1 MSWSR
6 SASFWLS
13 CGLAALGCRQGPDL
27 QVLGESTRLPR
38 DDPSPTKSAFFDG
51 KQVTL
56 RGARGE
62 TLGVQLRVQGN
73 RQRSVRLELAGDV
86 AQVAAFQVR
95 SIEVTEPSTAM
106 YGPSR
111 GAGAYPDLL
120 EPTAG
125 AVQTSELAYFDVAIP
140 QSTSPGRYEGRLLV
154 DTRAFPVKLDV
165 STASIDLSR
174 EPLVWVFYLPKE
186 IARVH
191 GLADDDGPAL
201 LAREDEYHRLFRAH
215 GAFLAADLPP
225 ARFEVRRRFVH
236 DVKYWPVAIDTSSD
250 AKLESDVRRWLELF
264 RGSGVTPF
272 AIPVDEPRTTP
283 AKLRARYIA
292 EAVKRAGGGRPEL
305 LCAVTDAQAPVYGD
319 AMDVFLS
326 PLNFPATARARA
338 ASGER
343 YWTYNGKPP
352 GSGSMILDTD
362 GTALR
367 TWGWIA
373 ERYGV
378 ELWHAWEG
386 LYFSDRYNDGGP
398 TQVTS
403 DAVTFDERSRGGTDW
418 GNGDG
423 LLAYPGPRASLRLK
437 ALRRGLQDRLLL
449 RELSACGGQRAAQR
463 IAERMVPRALGDATG
478 QASWSTDEADW
489 ERARREILD
498 GIERECDGRA
508 AALAK

>member
-13 CGLAALGCRQGPDL
+13 CSLTALGCQQGPEL
-27 QVLGESTRLPR
+27 QVLGESTRLTR
-38 DDPSPTKSAFFDG
+38 AEPSPSKSALFDG
-51 KQVTL
+51 TQVAL

-62 TLGVQLRVQGN
+62 TLGVQLRIQGG
-73 RQRSVRLELAGDV
+73 RQRSVRLELPAGA
-86 AQVAAFQVR
+86 AQVSSFQVR
-95 SIEVTEPSTAM
+95 SLEVTEPSTTM
-106 YGPSR
+106 YGASR
-111 GAGAYPDLL
+111 GPGRYPDLL
-120 EPTAG
+120 EPAAG
-125 AVQTSELAYFDVAIP
+125 AVRTADLAYFDVAIA
-140 QSTSPGRYEGRLLV
+140 QGTSPGRYEGRLLV
-154 DTRAFPVKLDV
+154 DARVFPVKLDV

-174 EPLVWVFYLPKE
+174 DPLLWVFYLPKE

-201 LAREDEYHRLFRAH
+201 LAREAEYHRLFREH

-225 ARFEVRRRFVH
+225 SRFEVRRRFVH

-250 AKLESDVRRWLELF
+250 AELERDVRRWLELF

-272 AIPVDEPRTTP
+272 AIPVDEPRSTP

-292 EAVKRAGGGRPEL
+292 EAIKRAGGGRPDL

-319 AMDVFLS
+319 AIDVFLS
-326 PLNFPATARARA
+326 PLNFPEAARARA

-352 GSGSMILDTD
+352 ASGSMILDTD

-386 LYFSDRYNDGGP
+386 LYYSDRYNDGGP
-398 TQVTS
+398 TQVTL
-403 DAVTFDERSRGGTDW
+403 DAVTFDERSRGGSDW

-449 RELSACGGQRAAQR
+449 RELAACGGELAARR
-463 IAERMVPRALGDATG
+463 IAERMVPRALGEATG
-478 QASWSTDEADW
+478 QASWSADEAVW
-489 ERARREILD
+489 ERARGEILD
-498 GIERECDGRA
+498 GIEKECDGRA

>member
-13 CGLAALGCRQGPDL
+13 CSLAALGCRQGPDL
-27 QVLGESTRLPR
+27 QVLGESTRLSR
-38 DDPSPTKSAFFDG
+38 DARSPAQSAIFDG
-51 KQVTL
+51 KQLAL

-62 TLGVQLRVQGN
+62 TLGVQLRMTGE
-73 RQRSVRLELAGDV
+73 RERTVRLELPTESARV
-86 AQVAAFQVR
+86 QSFTVQTIPVK
-95 SIEVTEPSTAM
+95 EPSTAM
-106 YGPSR
+106 YGQSLGP
-111 GAGAYPDLL
+111 GQYPDVL

-125 AVQTSELAYFDVAIP
+125 TVKTAELAYFDVAIP
-140 QSTSPGRYEGRLLV
+140 AQASPGQYEGRLLV
-154 DTRAFPVKLDV
+154 DAQAFPVKLAV
-165 STASIDLSR
+165 SSARIDLSR
-174 EPLVWVFYLPKE
+174 EPFVWVFYLPKE
-186 IARVH
+186 IATVH

-225 ARFEVRRRFVH
+225 ARFDVRRRFVH
-236 DVKYWPVAIDTSSD
+236 GVKYWPVAIDISSD

-272 AIPVDEPRTTP
+272 AIPIDEPRTTP
-283 AKLRARYIA
+283 DKLRARHVA
-292 EAVKRAGGGRPEL
+292 EAIKRAGGGRPHL
-305 LCAVTDAQAPVYGD
+305 LCAVTDAQAPIYGD
-319 AMDVFLS
+319 VMDVYLS
-326 PLNFPATARARA
+326 PQNFPTAARARA
-338 ASGER
+338 ATGER

-362 GTALR
+362 GAALR

-386 LYFSDRYNDGGP
+386 LYYSDRYNKGGP
-398 TQVTS
+398 TQVTR
-403 DAVTFDERSRGGTDW
+403 DPITFDERSRGGSDW

-423 LLAYPGPRASLRLK
+423 LLVYPGPRPSLRLK

-449 RELSACGGQRAAQR
+449 RELAACGGAAAAQR
-463 IAERMVPRALGDATG
+463 IVERMVPRALGEATG
-478 QASWSTDEADW
+478 KASWSVEEPVW

-498 GIERECDGRA
+498 GIERQCDGRA
-508 AALAK
+508 AVLAK